1 MTRKRFAGIQRMEL
15 IRILNTTTTI
25 PADQVKKINKRIYRA
40 DFKLPES
47 QRKDGYKAIYELCC
61 KAYHQRIIAGEA

>member
-1 MTRKRFAGIQRMEL
+1 MTRKRYAGIIKMEL
-15 IRILNTTTTI
+15 IHIMNTTTEI

-40 DFKLPES
+40 DYKLPES
-47 QRKDGYKAIYELCC
+47 LRKDGYRAIYELCD

>member
-1 MTRKRFAGIQRMEL
+1 MTRKRFAGIKRMEL
-15 IRILNTTTTI
+15 IHLVNTSTNI
-25 PADQVKKINKRIYRA
+25 PADQVKQINKRIYRA

-47 QRKDGYKAIYELCC
+47 MRKDGYKAIYELCD